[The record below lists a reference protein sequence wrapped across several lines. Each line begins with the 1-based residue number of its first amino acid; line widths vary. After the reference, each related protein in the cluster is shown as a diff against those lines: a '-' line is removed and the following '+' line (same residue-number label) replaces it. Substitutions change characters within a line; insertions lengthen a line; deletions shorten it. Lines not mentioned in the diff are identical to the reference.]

1 MKIIFL
7 NSKYF
12 HYKVIKDL
20 ILPQCSLLFNARI
33 LKKVGQADKLDKVRR
48 LDNYFLKKFV
58 NSWVKTR
65 SVIRQQIWTNLFH
78 NILKSLLLQDLQNF
92 KYRSTLTYKLTN
104 YHDILLH
111 YTLIKK
117 GWLVNVK
124 TTKNLKIASRQ
135 NWVAHY
141 FNAIYSTYSKPLSP
155 SIGLFMFLK
164 NLWTQP

>member
-7 NSKYF
+7 YSKYF
-12 HYKVIKDL
+12 QYKVIKDL

-48 LDNYFLKKFV
+48 
-58 NSWVKTR
+58 
-65 SVIRQQIWTNLFH
+65 
-78 NILKSLLLQDLQNF
+78 LLLQDLQNF

-141 FNAIYSTYSKPLSP
+141 FNAIYSTYSKPLSS

-164 NLWTQP
+164 NLWTQL